1 MGMSTAAA
9 PAAPVEKFRKDYK
22 STDYSVTNLDLTFK
36 IADESTQVEHVA
48 APASEPGLLHQRVLW
63 HPQCHVQH
71 QQIMLKPCSRL
82 TLPPCFLKRWCQ
94 T

>member
-1 MGMSTAAA
+1 
-9 PAAPVEKFRKDYK
+9 
-22 STDYSVTNLDLTFK
+22 
-36 IADESTQVEHVA
+36 VA